1 MPGTRGSKTTYSSS
15 RNSQSVEGRSLVW
28 DRLPHNVIHA
38 ITELFGSQGSPEKGS
53 FKNSIFSHLQ
63 FIIKNNKILRN
74 ELNQDNKR
82 CVHLK
87 LQSINE
93 EI

>member
-1 MPGTRGSKTTYSSS
+1 MFQSLCQALEVQRQHIHLQGTHSLWK
-15 RNSQSVEGRSLVW
+15 ELVW

-53 FKNSIFSHLQ
+53 FKNSIFLIYNLLSK
-63 FIIKNNKILRN
+63 IIKYLGMNLIKTI
-74 ELNQDNKR
+74 
-82 CVHLK
+82 VHLPYK
-87 LQSINE
+87 ALMK